1 MTHLAAPLRRDW
13 QQTGPQQQEAADA
26 GPLPSVWDTWRP
38 TASIKRGGPTDGADT
53 GDEQA

>member
-13 QQTGPQQQEAADA
+13 QPAGRQQQANDA

-38 TASIKRGGPTDGADT
+38 TAAAQRPGQQDASDA
-53 GDEQA
+53 GDDQA